1 MVYHL
6 TYSIVIRLYQ
16 HILKIIEEQY
26 KINVIHKEMNV
37 TKVELIILGSIR
49 RTPKTCFHKFPITII
64 ITIKYMDSNSLSYQL

>member
-26 KINVIHKEMNV
+26 KINVIYKETNV
-37 TKVELIILGSIR
+37 TKSVIYVSMFYLFLSERMFEMFFDFL
-49 RTPKTCFHKFPITII
+49 CFH
-64 ITIKYMDSNSLSYQL
+64 L

>member
-26 KINVIHKEMNV
+26 KINVIYKETNV
-37 TKVELIILGSIR
+37 TKSVIYVSMFYLFLSERMFEMFFDFLW
-49 RTPKTCFHKFPITII
+49 FH
-64 ITIKYMDSNSLSYQL
+64 L